1 MRTIFDKSN
10 KVECGVLQ
18 RNAIEAALTA
28 YTNPDYDKVLFLMKK
43 FSNGVAEQLKHYVYR
58 LIDPRNGQ
66 TFYIGR
72 GQRDRIFA
80 HIDEEFREDD
90 QEDELTAKIEIIRGI
105 RRAGLEPTHVIH
117 RHGLDE
123 DTAKEVEAALIDYT
137 PGLTNIASSYGSKR
151 GPANAVELER
161 HYARSTMVP
170 DANHKLLYIKT
181 GEDTIKAKGS
191 LYEAVR
197 QSWKLRPESASQA
210 DYVIAVVEQVC
221 KGVFKPVR
229 WTPSSDRDDRWIF
242 EGHEIFGEVAAKY
255 LDKLIPEDKRKL
267 GQANPIRYGFRP
279 VRTRRKKKQ

>member
-1 MRTIFDKSN
+1 
-10 KVECGVLQ
+10 
-18 RNAIEAALTA
+18 
-28 YTNPDYDKVLFLMKK
+28 MKK

-58 LIDPRNGQ
+58 LIDPRDGQ

-80 HIDEEFREDD
+80 HINEELQEDNRED
-90 QEDELTAKIEIIRGI
+90 EVTAKIEVIRGI
-105 RRAGLEPTHVIH
+105 RRAGLGPTHVIH

-123 DTAKEVEAALIDYT
+123 NTAKEVEAALIDYS
-137 PGLTNIASSYGSKR
+137 PGLTNIASGYGSKR
-151 GPANAVELER
+151 DPANAVELER
-161 HYARSTMVP
+161 HYARPTMVP

-210 DYVIAVVEQVC
+210 DYVIAVVGQVC
-221 KGVFKPVR
+221 KGVFKPTR
-229 WTPSSDRDDRWIF
+229 WTLSADRDGRWVF
-242 EGHEIFGEVAAKY
+242 EGYEIFGEVAAKY

-267 GQANPIRYGFRP
+267 GQANPVRYGFRP
-279 VRTRRKKKQ
+279 LRTLSRRRSIRRKKNA

>member
-1 MRTIFDKSN
+1 M
-10 KVECGVLQ
+10 Q
-18 RNAIEAALTA
+18 
-28 YTNPDYDKVLFLMKK
+28 K
-43 FSNGVAEQLKHYVYR
+43 FSSGVSEKLDHYVYL

-72 GQRDRIFA
+72 GQKDRIFA
-80 HIDEEFREDD
+80 HVNEELRTDGE
-90 QEDELTAKIEIIRGI
+90 EDEISTKLETVRNI

-123 DTAKEVEAALIDYT
+123 DAAKEVEAALIDYT

-161 HYARSTMVP
+161 HYARPTMVP

-197 QSWKLRPESASQA
+197 HSWKLRPESASQA
-210 DYVIAVVEQVC
+210 DYVIAVVGQVC
-221 KGVFKPVR
+221 QGVFKPSR
-229 WTPSSDRDDRWIF
+229 WSPSTDRDGRFEF
-242 EGHEIFGEVAAKY
+242 EGQEVFGDVAARY
-255 LDKLIPEDKRKL
+255 VGKLIPEDKRKL
-267 GQANPIRYGFRP
+267 GQANPVQYGFRP
-279 VRTRRKKKQ
+279 RRTPSRRKSTSRKKSV